1 MTAQLRPAAAD
12 SPQLKQRQRQRGK
25 EADTHTQKKRQT
37 ERKQEQRRTKT
48 GGYGGRESD
57 KKMRRE
63 KFLDEDGAK
72 ERERGREIKRETEL
86 IQKKKKNSLVF

>member
-1 MTAQLRPAAAD
+1 MTAQLRPAAAAD

-25 EADTHTQKKRQT
+25 EADTQKKRQT

-48 GGYGGRESD
+48 GGCGGRDSD

-63 KFLDEDGAK
+63 KILDEDRAS
-72 ERERGREIKRETEL
+72 ERERTGDKKRD
-86 IQKKKKNSLVF
+86 